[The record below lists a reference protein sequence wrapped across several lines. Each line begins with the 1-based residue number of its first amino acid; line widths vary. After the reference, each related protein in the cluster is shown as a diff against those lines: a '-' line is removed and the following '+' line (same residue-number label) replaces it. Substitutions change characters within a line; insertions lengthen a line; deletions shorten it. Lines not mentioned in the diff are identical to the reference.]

1 VTVETPTHASTD
13 PIVITRELAES
24 ALALERAANRLY
36 RITKQFEGEGEG
48 ETWQPGPQLR
58 WLDIVGDELDKLAQE
73 YEDKEKRP
81 PAKEVLQV
89 RAEKRAKRR
98 DPQLWADYNQLHSEI
113 GALQKWISAKKE
125 TISARQS
132 ALKGERG

>member
-58 WLDIVGDELDKLAQE
+58 WLDIVGDELDK
-73 YEDKEKRP
+73 EKRP